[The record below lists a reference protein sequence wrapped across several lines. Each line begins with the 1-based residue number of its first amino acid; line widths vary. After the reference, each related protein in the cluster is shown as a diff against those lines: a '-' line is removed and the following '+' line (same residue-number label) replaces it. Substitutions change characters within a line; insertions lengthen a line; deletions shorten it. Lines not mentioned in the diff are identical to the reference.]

1 MRVRLNLL
9 LDCPADAAWEA
20 VHSPA
25 VFRAVSGPFTTAD
38 SLEPG
43 GFPQRWAGGKHRVRL
58 RLLGVLPMGSQ
69 LISLRDETLADG
81 TRIVHDEGGPLT
93 GAMRVVT
100 TWHHRMAIRAASAGL
115 GAAGSGAA
123 GSCAAG
129 SGAAPPERTQFRD
142 TLEVGAGILTPLAW
156 LGFWVFWQLR
166 ARQLRRLAP
175 DWAKQFGDA
184 GAPTRAGGAA

>member
-43 GFPQRWAGGKHRVRL
+43 GFPDRWSGGEHRVRL
-58 RLLGVLPMGSQ
+58 RMAGLLPMGSQ
-69 LISLRDETLADG
+69 LIRLRDETLPDG
-81 TRIVHDEGGPLT
+81 TRVVHDEGGPLT
-93 GAMRVVT
+93 GAMRIVT
-100 TWHHRMAIRAASAGL
+100 TWHHRMAISVEPADLSPTDL
-115 GAAGSGAA
+115 DHT
-123 GSCAAG
+123 
-129 SGAAPPERTQFRD
+129 APDARTRFRD
-142 TLEVGAGILTPLAW
+142 TLEVGAGVVTPFAW
-156 LGFWVFWQLR
+156 LGFWFFWQLR

-175 DWAKQFGDA
+175 QWASQFGTPTA
-184 GAPTRAGGAA
+184 NPAP

>member
-1 MRVRLNLL
+1 MRVHLNLL

-43 GFPQRWAGGKHRVRL
+43 GFPQRWAGATHRVRL
-58 RLLGVLPMGSQ
+58 RLLGILPMGSQ
-69 LISLRDETLADG
+69 LISLRDEILVDG

-93 GAMRVVT
+93 GAMRIVT
-100 TWHHRMAIRAASAGL
+100 TWHHRMAIRAASVGSSS
-115 GAAGSGAA
+115 AGSSSAEL
-123 GSCAAG
+123 
-129 SGAAPPERTQFRD
+129 GAAPPERTQFRD
-142 TLEVGAGILTPLAW
+142 TLEVGAGVLTPLAW

-166 ARQLRRLAP
+166 ARQLQRLAP
-175 DWAKQFGDA
+175 GWAKQFG
-184 GAPTRAGGAA
+184 GASSPRSADDTA

>member
-9 LDCPADAAWEA
+9 LDCSADAAWEA

-38 SLEPG
+38 SLEAG
-43 GFPQRWAGGKHRVRL
+43 GFPHRWAGGKHRVRL
-58 RLLGVLPMGSQ
+58 RMLGVLPMGSQ
-69 LISLRDETLADG
+69 LISLRDETMPDG

-115 GAAGSGAA
+115 GAAASGAA
-123 GSCAAG
+123 ASDG
-129 SGAAPPERTQFRD
+129 SGSDAAPPERTQFRD
-142 TLEVGAGILTPLAW
+142 TLEVGAGVLTPLAW

-175 DWAKQFGDA
+175 GWAKQFGDA